1 MIILLV
7 GGSKSGK
14 SMAAQ
19 NYAKKLE
26 NKEGLLY
33 YLATMKPSDLEDN
46 SRIER
51 HLLDREGFGFTT
63 IEKHRNLKDIV
74 YNLNNN
80 DTILLDSITSLVTN
94 EMYCEGN
101 FIPNVREKLFEDID
115 SISKKVENLIIVT
128 DYLFSDGIIYDSY
141 TEAFRK
147 EIGRLNIN
155 LCKISDVVIECS
167 FNNEIIHKGKNMIRK
182 IK

>member
-1 MIILLV
+1 M
-7 GGSKSGK
+7 
-14 SMAAQ
+14 
-19 NYAKKLE
+19 
-26 NKEGLLY
+26 
-33 YLATMKPSDLEDN
+33 
-46 SRIER
+46 
-51 HLLDREGFGFTT
+51 F
-63 IEKHRNLKDIV
+63 
-74 YNLNNN
+74 
-80 DTILLDSITSLVTN
+80 
-94 EMYCEGN
+94 CEGN